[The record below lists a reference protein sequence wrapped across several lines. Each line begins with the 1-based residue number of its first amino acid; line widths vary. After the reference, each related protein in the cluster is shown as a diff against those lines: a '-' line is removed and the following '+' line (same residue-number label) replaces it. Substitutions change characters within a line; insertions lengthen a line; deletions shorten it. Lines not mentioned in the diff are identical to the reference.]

1 MVPDPRPTDGFFKRV
16 STVCGKSMRQRMAL
30 VLWLLAL
37 IIGACSSASPLP
49 SPEQVPEESNRD
61 TVEQD
66 DEREVR
72 SPERV
77 PEEIDGCK
85 VQRDD
90 EEDRSPQRVSRVI
103 DGDTIQLEDGRK
115 VRYAGMNAPEEGEPY
130 YHESTQANNLLVG
143 NKEVFLEFGR
153 SKTDKHGRVLAYVCV
168 GRTFVQAEMVKR
180 GWALVMRTQPLR
192 RYRAPLLKNQEEA
205 RENGRGIWTKGEH
218 RSQLVVVEVH
228 PRESTRR
235 SANDEYVVIKNTGP
249 TPVDLTGWSISDEA
263 NQSYLIP
270 RFTLGP
276 GKSMTL
282 YTGSGKN
289 TDQALYWGRRKTVW
303 NKDGDTVIV
312 KDDTTHY
319 VVSHTYGPK
328 GK

>member
-1 MVPDPRPTDGFFKRV
+1 M
-16 STVCGKSMRQRMAL
+16 MQ

-37 IIGACSSASPLP
+37 VIAACSSASPLP
-49 SPEQVPEESNRD
+49 SGEAVPGASGPDAVQLEEGQEARSPEQVSEESDGD
-61 TVEQD
+61 TAEPD

-77 PEEIDGCK
+77 PEENDGCK
-85 VQRDD
+85 VHRDD
-90 EEDRSPQRVSRVI
+90 EEDRSAQRVSRVI

-130 YHESTQANNLLVG
+130 YHESVQANNLLVG
-143 NKEVFLEFGR
+143 NKEVDLEFGR
-153 SKTDKHGRVLAYVCV
+153 SKTDKHDRLLAYVYV
-168 GRTFVQAEMVKR
+168 GGTFVQAEMVKQ

-218 RSQLVVVEVH
+218 RSQLVVIEVH

-235 SANDEYVVIKNTGP
+235 SANDEYVVIINTGP

-289 TDQALYWGRRKTVW
+289 TDEALYWGRRKTVW
-303 NKDGDTVIV
+303 NKDGDTVMV
-312 KDDTTHY
+312 KDATGHY